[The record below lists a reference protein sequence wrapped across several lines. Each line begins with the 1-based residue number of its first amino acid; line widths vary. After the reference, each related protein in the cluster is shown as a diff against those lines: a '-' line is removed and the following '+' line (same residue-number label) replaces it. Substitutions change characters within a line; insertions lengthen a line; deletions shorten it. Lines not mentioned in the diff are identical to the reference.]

1 MPGIRNIF
9 CRYEKKYL
17 ASADAAEAFLRCIS
31 PRIRPDPFGR
41 TRICNCYYD
50 TPDHLLI
57 RRSLEKPR
65 YKEKL
70 RLRCYGVPTDD
81 SPAFAEVKK
90 KYDGVVYKRRLSLPY
105 RQATEFLAGDDAGPD
120 SQIAREIRWML
131 GFYPSLSPKLALHYE
146 RNAYYAVDDEELRI
160 TVDRDIRFRTS
171 DLDLRA
177 GIDGEPLL
185 GQDLRL
191 LELKIAGAMPLWL
204 ASALDECRIFP
215 TTFSKYGEA
224 YLRLLRQ
231 TDDSLLKIAG
241 GSVYV

>member
-17 ASADAAEAFLRCIS
+17 ASSDAVEAFLRRIA
-31 PRIRPDPFGR
+31 PRIRPDPYGE
-41 TRICNCYYD
+41 TCICNCYYD
-50 TPDHLLI
+50 TPDYLLI

-70 RLRCYGVPTDD
+70 RLRCYGVPTNE
-81 SPAFAEVKK
+81 SMAFAEVKK
-90 KYDGVVYKRRLSLPY
+90 KYDGLVYKRRLSLPY
-105 RQATEFLAGDDAGPD
+105 RQAAELLAGGNVGTD

-131 GFYPSLSPKLALHYE
+131 RFYPSLSPRVALHYE
-146 RNAYYAVDDEELRI
+146 RCAYYAVDDEELRI
-160 TVDRDIRFRTS
+160 TVDSDIRFRTS

-177 GIDGEPLL
+177 GTSGEPLL
-185 GQDLRL
+185 GQDIQL

-204 ASALDECRIFP
+204 VSALDECRIFP

-224 YLRLLRQ
+224 YLRLLQQ
-231 TDDSLLKIAG
+231 TNHSLLKIAG